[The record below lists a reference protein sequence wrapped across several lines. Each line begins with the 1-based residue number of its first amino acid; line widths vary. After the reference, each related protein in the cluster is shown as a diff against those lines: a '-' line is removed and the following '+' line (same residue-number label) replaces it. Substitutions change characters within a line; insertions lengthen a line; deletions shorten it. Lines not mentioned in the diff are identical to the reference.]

1 MDGLWLV
8 LRFRGSGEWT
18 SEQATCL
25 AGERIGYQV
34 EQLLAGVII
43 VLPGDE
49 ARGHR

>member
-8 LRFRGSGEWT
+8 FGFRGSREWI

-25 AGERIGYQV
+25 AGEGIGYQV

-49 ARGHR
+49 ARGRR